1 MGLDDVLKT
10 KKVVIVSGSGGV
22 GKTTLSAAIAVF
34 AAKSGKKTVVLTID
48 PSKRLAQTLGIDRL
62 DHPSWHRP
70 KAIPLGKDVKLWA
83 MMLDTKETL
92 DRLIRQYA
100 PSEEITD
107 KILKNRIY
115 QYLSTML
122 AGTEDYMALEKLYEL
137 WKENQYDV
145 IVLDTPP
152 TKHALHFLE
161 APERLANFLDENILK
176 WFLKPYFIAGK
187 LSIQFLSAGSYF
199 VFKIIERFTGL
210 QLFYELSEFFINL
223 QTLYT
228 GFRERTLKAREI
240 LGSDETAFLLVTV
253 PEKRMFEEA
262 FHFYEKLIEMKL
274 PFGGVII
281 NRMVA
286 EIPLTADERKTL
298 ENIKLKISKKEQMK
312 LEIFEQWEELAKR
325 ERIETEQF
333 KKSLPSSVPTYE
345 IPFFAQDIYDI
356 KGLDVINQHLF
367 K

>member
-22 GKTTLSAAIAVF
+22 GKTTLSAAIAVH
-34 AAKSGKKTVVLTID
+34 AAKSGKKTLVLTID
-48 PSKRLAQTLGIDRL
+48 PAKRLAQTLGIDRF
-62 DHPSWHRP
+62 DHRP

-92 DRLIRQYA
+92 DHLIRQYA
-100 PSEEITD
+100 PSQEITD

-137 WKENQYDV
+137 WKENHYDFIV
-145 IVLDTPP
+145 IDTPP
-152 TKHALHFLE
+152 AKHALNFLE
-161 APERLANFLDENILK
+161 APEKLANFLDENILK
-176 WFLKPYFIAGK
+176 WFLKPYFLAGK

-240 LGSDETAFLLVTV
+240 LGSRDTAFLLATV
-253 PEKRMFEEA
+253 PEKRMLEEA
-262 FHFYEKLIEMKL
+262 SRFYERLIGMKL
-274 PFGGVII
+274 PFGGIII
-281 NRMVA
+281 NRILA
-286 EIPLTADERKTL
+286 EIPMTADERQRL
-298 ENIKLKISKKEQMK
+298 ENLKLKISQKFLKKDRLK
-312 LEIFEQWEELAKR
+312 LEIFDQWEQLAKR
-325 ERIETEQF
+325 ERRETEQF
-333 KKSLPSSVPTYE
+333 KKSLPTGVPVYE

-356 KGLDVINQHLF
+356 KGLDVINQRLF
-367 K
+367 Q